1 MKHAATR
8 ELFDYWDALRGA
20 EIAPSRDALSPEPIR
35 HLIGDMFLLS
45 SERGEFY
52 PIRVIGTRICAL
64 AGRDIKGQDF
74 LSLWDVQSRHEM
86 SDLLAIATEETI
98 ATVAGVTLRQGGHF
112 RQGSHANQSS
122 HVKHGSLAPR
132 YLELLLL
139 PFVADPAAA
148 RPSVAGALVPLTAPA
163 AGELPFLHDLTLTSW
178 RHLGYRRPTLRQR
191 TIRKLAIAKGF
202 MIYEGSGRDI

>member
-1 MKHAATR
+1 MKHPATR

-20 EIAPSRDALSPEPIR
+20 ETAPSRDALSPEPIR

-74 LSLWDVQSRHEM
+74 LSLWDAQSRHEI
-86 SDLLAIATEETI
+86 SDLLTIATEETI
-98 ATVAGVTLRQGGHF
+98 ATVAGVTLRQGGHVK
-112 RQGSHANQSS
+112 QGN
-122 HVKHGSLAPR
+122 LALR
-132 YLELLLL
+132 YFELLLL

-148 RPSVAGALVPLTAPA
+148 HPSVAGALMPLTAPA
-163 AGELPFLHDLTLTSW
+163 AGEPPYLHDLALTSW
-178 RHLGYRRPTLRQR
+178 RHLGYRRPTIRQR

-202 MIYEGSGRDI
+202 MIYEGRGRDI